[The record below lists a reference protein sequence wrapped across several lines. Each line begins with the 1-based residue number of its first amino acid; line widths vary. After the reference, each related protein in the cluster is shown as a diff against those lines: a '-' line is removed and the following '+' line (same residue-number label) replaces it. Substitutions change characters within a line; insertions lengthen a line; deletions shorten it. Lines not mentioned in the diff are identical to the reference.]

1 MAKDFLGQELLV
13 GDEVAYMLVGYRDFR
28 RGVISKINEKKL
40 TISRKLS
47 VYPFLEKVQQFHN
60 QVIKINKVNNDISK
74 LSTY

>member
-47 VYPFLEKVQQFHN
+47 AYPFLEKVQQFHN